1 MKKKVS
7 LVPEDLCDEVFT
19 IEEAA
24 KFFKTSKDA
33 MYKRVQRKRVPFHK
47 DGSRVNFLRSELT
60 AYVRNT

>member
-33 MYKRVQRKRVPFHK
+33 MYKRVQRK
-47 DGSRVNFLRSELT
+47 
-60 AYVRNT
+60 